1 MDSSSSSS
9 VSSEDSKRR
18 LSPDVASRLVIG
30 EIVGAH
36 GLRGEV
42 RVRVTGDSGENLLKA
57 DSLWLARRIDEPSPR
72 RVDVVGGGSGRAGEV
87 RLHFE
92 GVEDRDAA
100 EALRGLRIL
109 TEASALPKLPE
120 GEFYWHEL
128 VGCRVESEAGLAVGI
143 VQEIWET
150 GAHDVL
156 VVVDERGVRRLV
168 PTAAELLKSIDLAAR
183 RIVVVDLPGL
193 LDPVS

>member
-1 MDSSSSSS
+1 MDSSSAS
-9 VSSEDSKRR
+9 DSARDSNDR
-18 LSPDVASRLVIG
+18 LSPDASSRLVIG

-42 RVRVTGDSGENLLKA
+42 RVRVTGDSGENLLNA
-57 DSLWLARRIDEPSPR
+57 ESLWLARRIDDPSPR
-72 RVDVVGGGSGRAGEV
+72 RVGVRGGGSGRAGEI
-87 RLHFE
+87 RLRFE
-92 GVEDRDAA
+92 GIDDRDAA

-128 VGCRVESEAGLAVGI
+128 VGCRVESEAGLVAGV

-168 PTAAELLKSIDLAAR
+168 PTAAELVKTIDLAAR
-183 RIVVVDLPGL
+183 RIVVADLPGL

>member
-1 MDSSSSSS
+1 MNSSQRI
-9 VSSEDSKRR
+9 V
-18 LSPDVASRLVIG
+18 LG

-42 RVRVTGDSGENLLKA
+42 RVRVTGDSFDNLLDA
-57 DSLWLARRIDEPSPR
+57 DSLWLGRGPEDVAARR
-72 RVDVVGGGSGRAGEV
+72 VAVLGGGSGRGTEL
-87 RLHFE
+87 RLRLE
-92 GVEDRDAA
+92 GIDDRDAA
-100 EALRGLRIL
+100 EALRGRRLM
-109 TEASALPKLPE
+109 TELEALPKLPD

-128 VGCRVESEAGLAVGI
+128 VGCRVESESGFVAGR

-156 VVVDERGVRRLV
+156 LVVDEQGVRRLV
-168 PTAAELLKSIDLAAR
+168 PTATALMKSVDLEAR

-193 LDPVS
+193 LDPVA

>member
-1 MDSSSSSS
+1 MDTPESNPSLRIAGGPEAPTASSRI
-9 VSSEDSKRR
+9 V
-18 LSPDVASRLVIG
+18 LG

-42 RVRVTGDSGENLLKA
+42 RVRPTGDSGKNLLCA
-57 DSLWLARRIDEPSPR
+57 ETLWLARRADEPSPR
-72 RVDVVGGGSGRAGEV
+72 RVTPVGGGAGRAGEI
-87 RLHFE
+87 RLRFE
-92 GVEDRDAA
+92 GIADRDAA
-100 EALRGLRIL
+100 EALKGVSIL
-109 TEASALPKLPE
+109 GETSALPPLPE

-128 VGCRVESEAGLAVGI
+128 VGCRVESESGVAAGV

-168 PTAAELLKSIDLAAR
+168 PTAAALVRSIDPVAR

-193 LDPVS
+193 LDPAS

>member
-1 MDSSSSSS
+1 MDSIPSPS
-9 VSSEDSKRR
+9 DPKRIAP
-18 LSPDVASRLVIG
+18 PDVGSRIVLG

-42 RVRVTGDSGENLLKA
+42 RVRITGDSGENLLQA
-57 DSLWLARRIDEPSPR
+57 EALWLARRIDDPSPR
-72 RVDVVGGGSGRAGEV
+72 RVRVSSGGSGRSGEI
-87 RLHFE
+87 RLGFE
-92 GVEDRDAA
+92 GIADRDAA
-100 EALRGLRIL
+100 EALKGMRIL
-109 TEASALPKLPE
+109 TEARALPKLPE

-128 VGCRVESEAGLAVGI
+128 VGCRVESESGQVAGL

-168 PTAAELLKSIDLAAR
+168 PTAAALLRSIDLAAR
-183 RIVVVDLPGL
+183 RIVVADLPGL

>member
-1 MDSSSSSS
+1 MDSSAPIDPSR
-9 VSSEDSKRR
+9 DPKHR
-18 LSPDVASRLVIG
+18 LSSDVASRLVIG

-42 RVRVTGDSGENLLKA
+42 RVRVTGDSGANLLKA
-57 DSLWLARRIDEPSPR
+57 ESLWLARRIDEPSPR
-72 RVDVVGGGSGRAGEV
+72 RVEVVGGGSGRAGEV
-87 RLHFE
+87 RLRFE
-92 GVEDRDAA
+92 GIEDRDAA

-109 TEASALPKLPE
+109 TEARALPKLPE

-128 VGCRVESEAGLAVGI
+128 VGCRVESAEGISVGT

-156 VVVDERGVRRLV
+156 VVVDEQGVRRLV
-168 PTAAELLKSIDLAAR
+168 PTAAELLKTIDLAAR

>member
-1 MDSSSSSS
+1 M
-9 VSSEDSKRR
+9 
-18 LSPDVASRLVIG
+18 LG

-42 RVRVTGDSGENLLKA
+42 RVRITGDSGQNLLEA
-57 DSLWLARRIDEPSPR
+57 EALWLARREDERSPR
-72 RVDVVGGGSGRAGEV
+72 RVVVLAGGSGRPGEI
-87 RLHFE
+87 RLRFE
-92 GVEDRDAA
+92 GVADRDAA
-100 EALRGLRIL
+100 EALRGMRIL
-109 TEASALPKLPE
+109 TETRALPKLPE

-128 VGCRVESEAGLAVGI
+128 IGCRVESESGEVAGS

-168 PTAAELLKSIDLAAR
+168 PTAAALLRSIDVEAR
-183 RIVVVDLPGL
+183 RIVVADLPGL

>member
-1 MDSSSSSS
+1 MDSSSARDSAR
-9 VSSEDSKRR
+9 DSKDR
-18 LSPDVASRLVIG
+18 LPPDAASRLVIG

-42 RVRVTGDSGENLLKA
+42 RVRVTGDSGENLLNA
-57 DSLWLARRIDEPSPR
+57 QSLWLARRIDDPSPR
-72 RVDVVGGGSGRAGEV
+72 RVGVCGGGSGRVGEI
-87 RLHFE
+87 RLRFE
-92 GVEDRDAA
+92 GIDDRDAA
-100 EALRGLRIL
+100 EALKGLRIL
-109 TEASALPKLPE
+109 TDASALPKLPE

-128 VGCRVESEAGLAVGI
+128 VGCRVESESGLVAGV

-168 PTAAELLKSIDLAAR
+168 PTAAELVKTIDLAAR
-183 RIVVVDLPGL
+183 RIVVADLPGL